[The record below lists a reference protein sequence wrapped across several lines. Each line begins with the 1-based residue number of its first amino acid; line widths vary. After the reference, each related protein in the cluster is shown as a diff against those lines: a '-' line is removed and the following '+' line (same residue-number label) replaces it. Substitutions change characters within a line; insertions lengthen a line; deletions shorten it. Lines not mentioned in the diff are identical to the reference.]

1 MNFYILI
8 LPLVFLTLIK
18 KTVTNEHNS
27 EIVFDSPDLVVNYQT
42 EDGSVARLEAFKL
55 HRNDL
60 ILNQSLEKRYTELM
74 WYSIGYPNLIKTSS
88 IKGKSTFK
96 YFHFDKEGFY
106 SRVEMLTHYQKTL
119 FKEAIMQKYKISVQ
133 TSQIDDLK
141 PSKFDCKLKIFTEA
155 NEKVLIN
162 GKVLNFNKYP
172 LRLDFEAFY
181 KSKERMYFENTKSN
195 SDLTEI
201 KINCEVSSND
211 RLLKRDHLRLTK
223 DRIVQFNLIESIFGN
238 QESVY
243 MTQMQLDSLA
253 NELYYKLNI
262 VDDYETSSNR
272 FTRDFISE
280 LIVQT
285 SVIFMENTPYDQKIG
300 SLSNYN
306 LNLDNGTELI
316 KRELEDLFLIKK
328 SQKNEYIVLDGTKW
342 SSLNKASSPL
352 MKAIDANIINMK
364 EISRFSE
371 NHKEHIKSLDEQ
383 LKQLNELDM
392 SAVEWEIVGK
402 RVKPKNLKVSLFR
415 RDLFNKDLEFRKIAK
430 ETFNSKY
437 KREFSLNVWNGLVA
451 NLNKVQQQLF
461 IKEQNALQFG
471 NERLEE
477 IFNSKYDGLFSKIN
491 HLDKMVSLANKEFEE
506 KLTKVSDKIENVK
519 TLDYEHGATRID
531 INEIVESD
539 LGVIREEVYFKM
551 PFSNNPTVFLRGW
564 EINSEI
570 INAEIGDIFQDR
582 FNIIIKLNNLK
593 TSNSNTNNNENVIVI
608 KWNAFG
614 YRTLN

>member
-1 MNFYILI
+1 
-8 LPLVFLTLIK
+8 
-18 KTVTNEHNS
+18 
-27 EIVFDSPDLVVNYQT
+27 
-42 EDGSVARLEAFKL
+42 
-55 HRNDL
+55 
-60 ILNQSLEKRYTELM
+60 
-74 WYSIGYPNLIKTSS
+74 
-88 IKGKSTFK
+88 
-96 YFHFDKEGFY
+96 
-106 SRVEMLTHYQKTL
+106 
-119 FKEAIMQKYKISVQ
+119 
-133 TSQIDDLK
+133 
-141 PSKFDCKLKIFTEA
+141 
-155 NEKVLIN
+155 
-162 GKVLNFNKYP
+162 
-172 LRLDFEAFY
+172 
-181 KSKERMYFENTKSN
+181 
-195 SDLTEI
+195 
-201 KINCEVSSND
+201 
-211 RLLKRDHLRLTK
+211 
-223 DRIVQFNLIESIFGN
+223 
-238 QESVY
+238 
-243 MTQMQLDSLA
+243 
-253 NELYYKLNI
+253 
-262 VDDYETSSNR
+262 
-272 FTRDFISE
+272 
-280 LIVQT
+280 
-285 SVIFMENTPYDQKIG
+285 MENTPYDQKIG

-316 KRELEDLFLIKK
+316 KRELEDLFLVKK
-328 SQKNEYIVLDGTKW
+328 SQKNEYIVLDGAKW
-342 SSLNKASSPL
+342 ASLNMASSPL
-352 MKAIDANIINMK
+352 MKAIDANIISTK

-371 NHKEHIKSLDEQ
+371 NHKEHVKSLDEQ

-402 RVKPKNLKVSLFR
+402 RVRPKNLKVSLFR

-477 IFNSKYDGLFSKIN
+477 IFNSKYEGLFSKIN

-519 TLDYEHGATRID
+519 TLDYEHGASRID

-539 LGVIREEVYFKM
+539 LGVIREEVSFKT

-564 EINSEI
+564 EINSEV

-593 TSNSNTNNNENVIVI
+593 TSNRNNNNNTNENVIVI

-614 YRTLN
+614 YRALN